1 MAKTTILWADD
12 EIDLLKPQVL
22 FLTDKGY
29 EVKTVSNGK
38 DAIDYVAKNAVDVV
52 LLDESMP
59 GLSGLQTLTKI
70 KEQNQHIPVV
80 MITKNEEENLI
91 EEAIGSQIAD
101 YLIKPVKPQQILSSL
116 KKILN
121 KENLVSEKTVSD
133 YRAKFQELFMQIQ
146 DTSDYKSWSDL
157 YKNLV
162 YWEGELD
169 KSNIKE
175 MQEVFE
181 MQKREANTE
190 FNKFIIKNYKSWV
203 TASSPGTSNASATN
217 TSTSSANSVPLLSHT
232 LLRNK
237 LPQLL
242 KDDKPTFLIL
252 IDNLRFDQWRAIQP
266 YFLQQFKVDE
276 EDTFFAI
283 LPTATQYSRNA
294 IFAGMTPLQIE
305 KQFPDKWLNDDDEGG
320 KNQYEGFFLEHFLKN
335 TFREPIKHQY
345 VKVTNHKDA
354 VALEEN
360 ILNYLNNKLTVIVYN
375 FVDMLSHARTEMEVL
390 KELASDEAA
399 YRSLTVSW
407 FEHSPLYNAI
417 KKLQGKNINVLL
429 TTDHGTVRVNSP
441 SKCIGDRQTSTNIRY
456 KVGRNL
462 NYEEKDV
469 FAIRNP
475 EEIQLPKSNL
485 SSTYIFAKEDK
496 YLIYP
501 NNYNHFVQY
510 FRNTF
515 QHGGI
520 SLEEMIVPVI
530 KMSSK

>member
-12 EIDLLKPQVL
+12 EIDLLKPQVM

-29 EVKTVSNGK
+29 NVITVSNGK
-38 DAIDYVAKNAVDVV
+38 DAIDYVSKNGVDVV

-59 GLSGLQTLTKI
+59 GLSGLQTLTRI
-70 KEQNQHIPVV
+70 KELNQHIPVV

-101 YLIKPVKPQQILSSL
+101 YLIKPVKSQQILSSL

-133 YRAKFQELFMQIQ
+133 YRAKFQELFMRIQ
-146 DTSDYKSWSDL
+146 DTTDYKSWTDL
-157 YKNLV
+157 YKNLIF
-162 YWEGELD
+162 WENELD
-169 KSNIKE
+169 KSSIKE

-190 FNKFIIKNYKSWV
+190 FNKFVIKNYKTWV
-203 TASSPGTSNASATN
+203 
-217 TSTSSANSVPLLSHT
+217 NSEPSKGAPLMSHT

-242 KDDKPTFLIL
+242 KEDKPTFLIL

-266 YFLQQFKVDE
+266 YFLQQFKVEE
-276 EDTFFAI
+276 EDTFFAM

-294 IFAGMTPLQIE
+294 IFAGMTPLQIQ
-305 KQFPDKWLNDDDEGG
+305 KHFPDKWLNDDDEGG
-320 KNQYEGFFLEHFLKN
+320 KNQYESFFLEHFLKH
-335 TFREPIKHQY
+335 TFSEPIKHQY
-345 VKVTNHKDA
+345 IKITNHKDA
-354 VALEEN
+354 NALEEN
-360 ILNYLNNKLTVIVYN
+360 ILNCLNNKLTVIVYN

-407 FEHSPLYNAI
+407 FDHSPLKNAI
-417 KKLQGKNINVLL
+417 NKLKGKDINVLL

-441 SKCIGDRQTSTNIRY
+441 SKCIGDKQTSTNIRY

-462 NYEEKDV
+462 NYEERDV
-469 FAIRNP
+469 YAVRNP

-501 NNYNHFVQY
+501 NNYNHFVQF